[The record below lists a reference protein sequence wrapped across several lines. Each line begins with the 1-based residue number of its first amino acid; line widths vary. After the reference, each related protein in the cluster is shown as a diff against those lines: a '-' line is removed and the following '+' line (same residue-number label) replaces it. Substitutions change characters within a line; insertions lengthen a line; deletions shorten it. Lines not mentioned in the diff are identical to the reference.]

1 MSRWKAHKHFFY
13 LDNNSNINNDNN
25 TNKFSFLFNTATDI
39 GDIADCPTH
48 ATYSTVQFVY
58 KYSEQNTTWWTKFF
72 S

>member
-48 ATYSTVQFVY
+48 ATYSTV
-58 KYSEQNTTWWTKFF
+58 
-72 S
+72 